1 MIEWLESRSFPV
13 RVLMYAA
20 AAILAFAVAAG
31 VGATTTLI
39 IQGNLSLPARE
50 EAGPNGDQDD
60 TPQRRGADADQSQH
74 QKAAAQQGWAVE
86 QKNSPR
92 PQEAHV
98 QQKET
103 ASQQDEAAYVTKVG
117 DIQANSVKTF
127 LDSHDKISR
136 YDALTADDVEEMQAN
151 QATLQDITNQVATLD
166 PPQRYREQYEL
177 FSSATSELYE
187 AARLAY
193 NLAADPI
200 SATQSEFDEYDH
212 HVNDAAAR
220 LQRSNEILGRDYET
234 LQDAQVVSP
243 S

>member
-1 MIEWLESRSFPV
+1 MIEWLKQRSFPT
-13 RVLMYAA
+13 RILLYAA

-31 VGATTTLI
+31 VGAMTALM
-39 IQGNLSLPARE
+39 IQG
-50 EAGPNGDQDD
+50 G
-60 TPQRRGADADQSQH
+60 TPQRQGADADRSPQH
-74 QKAAAQQGWAVE
+74 KAAAQQSEAVE
-86 QKNSPR
+86 QKTTPLR
-92 PQEAHV
+92 QEAGV
-98 QQKET
+98 QQEDD
-103 ASQQDEAAYVTKVG
+103 APRQDGAQYVSKVG
-117 DIQANSVKTF
+117 ELQANSVQAF
-127 LDSHDKISR
+127 LASHDKISR
-136 YDALTADDVEEMQAN
+136 YDALTAADVEEMQSN

-193 NLAADPI
+193 NLAADPV

-234 LQDAQVVSP
+234 LQDA
-243 S
+243 

>member
-1 MIEWLESRSFPV
+1 MIEWLQQRSFPT
-13 RVLMYAA
+13 RVLLYAA

-31 VGATTTLI
+31 VGAMTALM
-39 IQGNLSLPARE
+39 IQGGIS
-50 EAGPNGDQDD
+50 
-60 TPQRRGADADQSQH
+60 QRQGADADRLQQH
-74 QKAAAQQGWAVE
+74 NAAAQHSEAVE
-86 QKNSPR
+86 QKTTPL
-92 PQEAHV
+92 PQEAGVH
-98 QQKET
+98 QEDD
-103 ASQQDEAAYVTKVG
+103 APRPDEAQYVSKVG
-117 DIQANSVKTF
+117 ELQANSVEAF
-127 LDSHDKISR
+127 LASHDKISR
-136 YDALTADDVEEMQAN
+136 YDALTADDVEEMQSN
-151 QATLQDITNQVATLD
+151 QATLQDITKQVAALD

-220 LQRSNEILGRDYET
+220 LRRSNEILGRDYET
-234 LQDAQVVSP
+234 LQDAQEVSP

>member
-1 MIEWLESRSFPV
+1 MIEWLKSRSFPV

-39 IQGNLSLPARE
+39 IQGDLSLPARE
-50 EAGPNGDQDD
+50 EAGPNGHQGD
-60 TPQRRGADADQSQH
+60 TG
-74 QKAAAQQGWAVE
+74 GAVE
-86 QKNSPR
+86 QKNTPR
-92 PQEAHV
+92 PQEADV

-177 FSSATSELYE
+177 FSSATSELDE

>member
-1 MIEWLESRSFPV
+1 
-13 RVLMYAA
+13 MYAA

-39 IQGNLSLPARE
+39 IQGDLSLPARE
-50 EAGPNGDQDD
+50 EPVPNGDQVD
-60 TPQRRGADADQSQH
+60 TPQHRGADADQSQQ
-74 QKAAAQQGWAVE
+74 QKAAAQQDGAVE
-86 QKNSPR
+86 QKNTPR

-103 ASQQDEAAYVTKVG
+103 ASQQDEAAYVIKVG

-127 LDSHDKISR
+127 RDSHNKISR

-151 QATLQDITNQVATLD
+151 QATLQEITDQVATLD
-166 PPQRYREQYEL
+166 PPQGYREQYEV
-177 FSSATSELYE
+177 FSSAISELYE
-187 AARLAY
+187 ATRLAY

-200 SATQSEFDEYDH
+200 SATQSEFDEYDRH
-212 HVNDAAAR
+212 LNDAAAR
-220 LQRSNEILGRDYET
+220 LQRSNEILGRDYEI
-234 LQDAQVVSP
+234 LQGAQEVST